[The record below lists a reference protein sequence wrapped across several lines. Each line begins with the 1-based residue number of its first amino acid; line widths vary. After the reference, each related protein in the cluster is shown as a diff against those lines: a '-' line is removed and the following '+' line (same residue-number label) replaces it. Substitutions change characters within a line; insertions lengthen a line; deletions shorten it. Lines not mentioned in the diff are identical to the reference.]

1 MNRNLHHTSP
11 TLWWVLARWRNAT
24 PYLLA
29 ITTFIVLLDLTI
41 ADKTSGLSLRQVG
54 RSFFQA
60 FVLNN
65 FFGFFIG
72 IAFAFCE
79 RYSAP
84 RSIFRWLMLV
94 CSIAAAMVLGLVSG
108 TLLLAGLGWFPF
120 AEFFA
125 VIRGSLFGTV
135 SVGLIIGV
143 SIYLY
148 ESLKE
153 RLATTTLELRTR
165 QLAEERMRQ
174 QALAARLEALESRV
188 RPHFLFNTLNSIS
201 ALTREDPARA
211 ERMVELLSALL
222 RYSLDAAPRRTVP
235 LHAELKIVGD
245 YLEIERVRFGE
256 RLRCEIS
263 VATEFEQVP
272 IPPFALQTLVE
283 NSLKHGIA
291 PRRAGGVV
299 QVRAHGE
306 GEVVRL
312 EVWDDGP
319 GFTPDVIIAR
329 HGLDNLQ
336 TRLHTLFGDQTALAV
351 RRAGPF
357 TVVSIT
363 LPRAGLIQA
372 EQ

>member
-1 MNRNLHHTSP
+1 MPQLSTPHRMNRNLHHTSP

-174 QALAARLEALESRV
+174 QALAAR
-188 RPHFLFNTLNSIS
+188 
-201 ALTREDPARA
+201 
-211 ERMVELLSALL
+211 
-222 RYSLDAAPRRTVP
+222 
-235 LHAELKIVGD
+235 
-245 YLEIERVRFGE
+245 
-256 RLRCEIS
+256 
-263 VATEFEQVP
+263 
-272 IPPFALQTLVE
+272 
-283 NSLKHGIA
+283 
-291 PRRAGGVV
+291 
-299 QVRAHGE
+299 
-306 GEVVRL
+306 
-312 EVWDDGP
+312 
-319 GFTPDVIIAR
+319 
-329 HGLDNLQ
+329 
-336 TRLHTLFGDQTALAV
+336 
-351 RRAGPF
+351 
-357 TVVSIT
+357 
-363 LPRAGLIQA
+363 
-372 EQ
+372 